1 MWDTREHLMQAT
13 AKGFRLIQPEIVGQK
28 GLGKT
33 ANVVVALTS
42 AGGVNGFGQT
52 PEGGLDSVSKK
63 FLTLEDSEIKTIIA
77 SIEAGCQDSP
87 VT

>member
-42 AGGVNGFGQT
+42 AVST
-52 PEGGLDSVSKK
+52 GLAKHQREVW
-63 FLTLEDSEIKTIIA
+63 I
-77 SIEAGCQDSP
+77 P
-87 VT
+87 